1 MGMIGDFKNVAPQTD
16 VATSQAF
23 PPESLDQSNILKV
36 WNDVEQPVGLAA
48 YDFGFGTA
56 FFDYENDGDQ
66 DLYWLGAMG
75 GRGEGPNGFKY
86 TGSGRML
93 RGDGA
98 GQFEDI
104 TVEAQLLDIQG
115 VNYEVV
121 DPNNPEFD
129 PERQRLDRRYH
140 ENGKGLAK
148 CDLNGD
154 GTVDLLGTNSN
165 GPVFISEK
173 TIDFFRGPL
182 FLWMSNASEGNWLS
196 VKLTGRQ
203 SIDGTGSNADGIG
216 ARVKVTADVEG
227 SGELTTQVQD
237 VLGSSSFLSMNCID
251 LHFGIGKAEQVDR
264 IEVQWPSGVKQVVEH
279 IEPNQTLELVEPGG

>member
-1 MGMIGDFKNVAPQTD
+1 MSTRTIR
-16 VATSQAF
+16 S
-23 PPESLDQSNILKV
+23 SN
-36 WNDVEQPVGLAA
+36 
-48 YDFGFGTA
+48 
-56 FFDYENDGDQ
+56 
-66 DLYWLGAMG
+66 
-75 GRGEGPNGFKY
+75 
-86 TGSGRML
+86 
-93 RGDGA
+93 
-98 GQFEDI
+98 
-104 TVEAQLLDIQG
+104 
-115 VNYEVV
+115 
-121 DPNNPEFD
+121 

-182 FLWMSNASEGNWLS
+182 FLWMSNAREGNWLS

-216 ARVKVTADVEG
+216 ARVKVTADVDG

-251 LHFGIGKAEQVDR
+251 LHFGLGEAAKVEK
-264 IEVQWPSGVKQVVEH
+264 IEVFWPSGLKQVVEDVEVNASLE
-279 IEPNQTLELVEPGG
+279 IKEPAR

>member
-1 MGMIGDFKNVAPQTD
+1 MV
-16 VATSQAF
+16 
-23 PPESLDQSNILKV
+23 SNTRV
-36 WNDVEQPVGLAA
+36 Q
-48 YDFGFGTA
+48 
-56 FFDYENDGDQ
+56 
-66 DLYWLGAMG
+66 
-75 GRGEGPNGFKY
+75 
-86 TGSGRML
+86 GRML

-115 VNYEVV
+115 VNYKVV
-121 DPNNPEFD
+121 DPDNPEFD

-165 GPVFISEK
+165 GPVFISDK

-196 VKLTGRQ
+196 MKLTGRQ

-216 ARVKVTADVEG
+216 ARVKVYADIDG
-227 SGELTTQVQD
+227 SGTATAQIQD
-237 VLGSSSFLSMNCID
+237 ALGSSSFLSMNCID
-251 LHFGIGKAEQVDR
+251 LHFGLGSATKVDR
-264 IEVQWPSGVKQVVEH
+264 IEVQWPSGVSQVVEDV
-279 IEPNQTLELVEPGG
+279 ESNQSFEIVEPAG